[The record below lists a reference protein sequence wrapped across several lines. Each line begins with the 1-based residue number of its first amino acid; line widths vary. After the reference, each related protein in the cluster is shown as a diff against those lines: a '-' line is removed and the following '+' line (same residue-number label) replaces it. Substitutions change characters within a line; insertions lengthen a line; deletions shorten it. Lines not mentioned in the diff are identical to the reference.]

1 MSIKKDGS
9 HATEKNGRQGRG
21 ARGPDARSGAVLLS
35 NPGRRSEDRPDHELG
50 RRRVRIPAQP
60 GADGPPHRA
69 ANRPDAPHQP
79 PAHAAAGGRPCG
91 GGAGGIHRQP
101 GPSAIEAGSPHS
113 QRRGAL
119 SGVERALPGDRLDHG
134 RGARRGGHPQEH
146 RDPSAAQRRGE
157 GAIVALG
164 STIYRADLSVSDLD
178 RQVYG
183 RHALTLA
190 RHPSETEERLMVRLL
205 AFALHSDEAL
215 EFGRGLSAEGE
226 PDLIRRDPTGTVD
239 LWIEVGL
246 PDERDVRKA
255 CGRARQVA
263 VLAYGARKVENWWSD
278 NAAAFM
284 RQSNLRV
291 LTLTGAE
298 TAALQ
303 TLAARSMSLTCTVQ
317 EQHVWLASATS
328 TIELDPLLRG
338 GGEGR

>member
-1 MSIKKDGS
+1 
-9 HATEKNGRQGRG
+9 
-21 ARGPDARSGAVLLS
+21 
-35 NPGRRSEDRPDHELG
+35 
-50 RRRVRIPAQP
+50 
-60 GADGPPHRA
+60 
-69 ANRPDAPHQP
+69 
-79 PAHAAAGGRPCG
+79 
-91 GGAGGIHRQP
+91 
-101 GPSAIEAGSPHS
+101 
-113 QRRGAL
+113 
-119 SGVERALPGDRLDHG
+119 
-134 RGARRGGHPQEH
+134 
-146 RDPSAAQRRGE
+146 
-157 GAIVALG
+157 VALR

-226 PDLIRRDPTGTVD
+226 PDLIRRDPTGAVD

-255 CGRARQVA
+255 CGRAREVA
-263 VLAYGARKVENWWSD
+263 VLAYGARRVENWWSD
-278 NAAAFM
+278 NAAAFL

-291 LTLTGAE
+291 LTLTGEE

-303 TLAARSMSLTCTVQ
+303 TLAARTMSLTFTVQ

-328 TIELDPLLRG
+328 TIELAPVRRTPDRNEKG
-338 GGEGR
+338 AA